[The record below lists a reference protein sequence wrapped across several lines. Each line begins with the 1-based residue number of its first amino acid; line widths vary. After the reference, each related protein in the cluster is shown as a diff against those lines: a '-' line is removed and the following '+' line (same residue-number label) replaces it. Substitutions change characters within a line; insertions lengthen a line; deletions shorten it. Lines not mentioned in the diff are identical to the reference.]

1 MKFLSPERLWFLGLV
16 GVLGLAY
23 LGSLLQQRRY
33 TVRFTNVGLLDTV
46 APRRPGWRRHL
57 AAAVFLASLAA
68 LVLAYAQPADEVEVP
83 RERATVMLAIDTSL
97 SMEATDVEG
106 SRIAAA
112 KAAASEFVDQ
122 LPPKINLGLVSF
134 DGIARVRVTPT
145 TDRDAVLRVIEDLEL
160 GQATAIGE
168 AIFASIVAFEDA
180 PGASPETGDDVLEG
194 DEIPLRIVLMTDGQT
209 TVGRPDLDG
218 AELAAELG
226 IEVSTIAF
234 GTERGVIQ
242 IEGEQGLTP
251 VPVEEG
257 TLRDIASITGGEF
270 FRAESLTELEKVYA
284 DIGSTVGFETV
295 EQEVTDR
302 WVGIGLVL
310 MVLSAAL
317 SLLWFSR
324 LP

>member
-1 MKFLSPERLWFLGLV
+1 MTFLSPDRLWLLALVGLV
-16 GVLGLAY
+16 GIGY
-23 LGSLLQQRRY
+23 LGSLVQQRRY
-33 TVRFTNVGLLDTV
+33 TVRFTNVSLLDSV
-46 APRRPGWRRHL
+46 APRRPGWRRHITAL
-57 AAAVFLASLAA
+57 AFLVALASL
-68 LVLAYAQPADEVEVP
+68 VVAYAQPADEVEVP

-106 SRIAAA
+106 SRIEAA
-112 KAAASEFVDQ
+112 KSAAIEFVDQ

-145 TDRDAVLRVIEDLEL
+145 TDRDAVRRVIQDLDL

-168 AIFASIVAFEDA
+168 AIYASIDAFQDA
-180 PGASPETGDDVLEG
+180 PGSADQPLEDEE

-218 AELAAELG
+218 AQQASDLG
-226 IEVSTIAF
+226 IQVSTIAF
-234 GTERGVIQ
+234 GTDRGVIQ

-257 TLRDIASITGGEF
+257 SLRDIATMTGGEF
-270 FRAESLTELEKVYA
+270 FRAESLSELENVYA
-284 DIGSTVGFETV
+284 DIGSAVGFETI

-302 WVGIGLVL
+302 FVGFGLAL
-310 MVLSAAL
+310 MLISAAL
-317 SLLWFSR
+317 SLVFFSR
-324 LP
+324 VP